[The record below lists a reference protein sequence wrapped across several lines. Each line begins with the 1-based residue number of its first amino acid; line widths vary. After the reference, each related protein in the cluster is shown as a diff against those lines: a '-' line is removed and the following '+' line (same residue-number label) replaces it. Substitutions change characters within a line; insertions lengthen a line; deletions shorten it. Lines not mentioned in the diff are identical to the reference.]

1 MAAVQRSALLLT
13 NLGHRVEV
21 CELPYPGREML
32 RAFLSVVFSF
42 TAKNVQ
48 DMSLRLR
55 TNPAQ
60 LDIEPET
67 RFIAEMGRGISD
79 RHLADAFSIWKKC
92 AELMS
97 LFHQRFDVLLTP
109 VAATLPPSPRS
120 GVTPQPLDWT
130 RRAIEIG
137 SLFVRQTGSLMK

>member
-1 MAAVQRSALLLT
+1 
-13 NLGHRVEV
+13 
-21 CELPYPGREML
+21 ML
-32 RAFLSVVFSF
+32 RAFLSVVLRF

-67 RFIAEMGRGISD
+67 RLIAEMGRGISD
-79 RHLADAFSIWKKC
+79 RHLADAFNIWKKC

-109 VAATLPPSPRS
+109 VAATLPPFGAASANHMIGLAARF
-120 GVTPQPLDWT
+120 
-130 RRAIEIG
+130 RFG
-137 SLFVRQTGSLMK
+137 SLFVRQKAA